1 VIALLDCSRRSCLF
15 FVASSGQRNQVF
27 LTLDGVGM
35 APSSILQRCHS
46 VAIPH
51 GLSLVR
57 AGILKLIVTT
67 HKVDSPYRSIESA
80 GALALSVLQIL
91 PSRTIPTSVS
101 GAGTKADG
109 KL

>member
-1 VIALLDCSRRSCLF
+1 LHSEGCLF
-15 FVASSGQRNQVF
+15 FVTKSELRNTIF
-27 LTLDGVGM
+27 MNLDGVVM

-67 HKVDSPYRSIESA
+67 DKVDSPYRSIERA

-101 GAGTKADG
+101 GAGTKAGG